1 MRVNPSFL
9 LSQVHWRENGVYTG
23 GAPPFKTFVLI
34 SIRHFRYGDRD
45 MTIITRKF

>member
-1 MRVNPSFL
+1 MRVFPLLLPSE
-9 LSQVHWRENGVYTG
+9 VHWRENGVYTV